1 MLWQN
6 FKMHRLHGESKQQ
19 QMCLPHNGTQTSSS
33 TRSPPLLTLPEMSV
47 RIWSATGRS
56 YKAEGGQLRSDLQPS
71 LVWAAAICVY
81 PCWIAGPVY
90 VSVSV
95 GVGVTVKVWIIAS
108 GRDTTRRSCG
118 DLPIPLVGVC
128 LPHFLAVGFFP
139 PWLCLAHVSPCNR
152 FAGICWE
159 LRIENPFTGGHRRGV
174 TLFVSS
180 EIETLPSAAPSLSSS
195 SVLPL
200 VLARSHWWRG
210 GLEVGGP

>member
-19 QMCLPHNGTQTSSS
+19 HMCLPHNGTQTSSS

-56 YKAEGGQLRSDLQPS
+56 YEAEGGQLRSDLQPS

-118 DLPIPLVGVC
+118 DLPIPLVGVFVFLTS
-128 LPHFLAVGFFP
+128 LPWFFFP
-139 PWLCLAHVSPCNR
+139 A
-152 FAGICWE
+152 
-159 LRIENPFTGGHRRGV
+159 V
-174 TLFVSS
+174 TR
-180 EIETLPSAAPSLSSS
+180 
-195 SVLPL
+195 
-200 VLARSHWWRG
+200 ARAR
-210 GLEVGGP
+210 VPV